1 MTRRFFTTVATA
13 ATSAR
18 LPAAPAAKIRVAM
31 IGTGHGHAASK
42 VRALQSMPEYE
53 FLGVCRPDKDDPAV
67 EDIFR
72 NARWLE
78 LDEAAVSVD
87 LAIGGVGVS
96 RVAVTRPKRRSCQSA
111 ASTADSHDQDIPAE
125 DGR

>member
-18 LPAAPAAKIRVAM
+18 WPAAPAAKIRVAM

-78 LDEAAVSVD
+78 LDEVLGDSSIELIAVE
-87 LAIGGVGVS
+87 G
-96 RVAVTRPKRRSCQSA
+96 
-111 ASTADSHDQDIPAE
+111 ADSERNLHFAQRL
-125 DGR
+125 DGPQSRLGICRSR